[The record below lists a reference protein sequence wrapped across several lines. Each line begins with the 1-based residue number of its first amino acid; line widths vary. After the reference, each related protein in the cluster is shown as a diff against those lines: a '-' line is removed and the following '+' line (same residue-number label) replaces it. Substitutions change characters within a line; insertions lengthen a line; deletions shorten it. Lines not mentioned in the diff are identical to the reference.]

1 MDRIAQYQRL
11 INIKPD
17 YYELHSPYFMPTW
30 YRFSA
35 NVKEFH
41 LWFDEEF
48 GVFRDVEMPQ
58 EPRLR
63 QEKSG
68 ENKKFHKKDHPA
80 SKKRGGT
87 DEIQSSIHV
96 LYYEDF
102 DTSSSMLSDS

>member
-30 YRFSA
+30 YRFST

-48 GVFRDVEMPQ
+48 GVFRDVKMLQ
-58 EPRLR
+58 ERS
-63 QEKSG
+63 E
-68 ENKKFHKKDHPA
+68 KFHKKKDFSA
-80 SKKRGGT
+80 RKRGGNPT
-87 DEIQSSIHV
+87 TPDEIQSSIHV

-102 DTSSSMLSDS
+102 DISPSISSDS